1 MDTILRIKGVS
12 HRMYDVLLPVDLDTE
27 RALEAAATVSSLPNA
42 AEAVRVTVL
51 NVEKDVEIVD
61 SEGRVRSEEWYD
73 ETDFPSSVEEATA
86 YLERE
91 GISVEARRTLADPAV
106 AIVRTADE
114 IDADQIVLCGR
125 KRSPAGKVLF
135 GSVTQ
140 SVLLDS
146 AVPVTV
152 VMK

>member
-1 MDTILRIKGVS
+1 
-12 HRMYDVLLPVDLDTE
+12 MYEVLLPVDLDTE
-27 RALEAAATVSSLPNA
+27 RALEAPAAVSSLPNA

-61 SEGRVRSEEWYD
+61 SEGGRVRSEEWYD

-86 YLERE
+86 HLERE
-91 GISVEARRTLADPAV
+91 GISVETRRMLADPAA

-114 IDADQIVLCGR
+114 IDADLIVLCGR

-146 AVPVTV
+146 TVPVTV
-152 VMK
+152 VMG